1 MYKDDD
7 AEDSSSDYDD
17 GEDNVK
23 YMYCIR
29 MMMLRIVLV
38 MMIMERI
45 MFIYVLYKDDD
56 AEDSS
61 SDDDDG
67 EDNVYI
73 CIRMMMLS

>member
-1 MYKDDD
+1 
-7 AEDSSSDYDD
+7 
-17 GEDNVK
+17 
-23 YMYCIR
+23 
-29 MMMLRIVLV
+29 
-38 MMIMERI
+38 

-73 CIRMMMLS
+73 PGDKLEEGETLTVNQLYHKFTTLTFKPILTER

>member
-1 MYKDDD
+1 
-7 AEDSSSDYDD
+7 
-17 GEDNVK
+17 
-23 YMYCIR
+23 
-29 MMMLRIVLV
+29 
-38 MMIMERI
+38 

-73 CIRMMMLS
+73 PGDKLEEGETLTVNQLYHNFTTLTFKPILTER